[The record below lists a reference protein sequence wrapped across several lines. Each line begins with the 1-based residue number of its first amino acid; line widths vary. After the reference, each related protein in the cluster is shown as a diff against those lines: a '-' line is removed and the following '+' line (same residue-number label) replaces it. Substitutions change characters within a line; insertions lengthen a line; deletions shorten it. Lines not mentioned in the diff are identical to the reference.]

1 MRNFFGFERERK
13 QIKAD
18 SKSQIKASKANKQT
32 KRNTHNNT
40 TTTCLTK
47 AAVKSVTQNQRKIR
61 IKYQNK
67 KLPIAK
73 PS

>member
-13 QIKAD
+13 QSKAD

-32 KRNTHNNT
+32 KRNTHNT

-47 AAVKSVTQNQRKIR
+47 AAVKSVTQNQRKSR